1 MSYNYTTYPDT
12 LGNISISGAN
22 ASTAS
27 IYNWASSGTSAT
39 TWTIAP
45 MTSSYNSA
53 VNITADGISMQDGA
67 DIKIGDKKLGEVLSE
82 IQERLAILVPDP
94 RLEEQFG
101 ELKQLRE
108 QYQKVLTDCKEKSKM
123 WDILKKADK

>member
-12 LGNISISGAN
+12 LGNISITGAN

-27 IYNWASSGTSAT
+27 TGYIWASSGTAAT

-45 MTSSYNSA
+45 NSNYNSA